1 MRSSHL
7 KDEEI
12 QSYVDAG
19 RFTCADHGLHFQRC
33 PVCQKNAEQY
43 RLLANWLGRTEPQI
57 RLEPDFVQT
66 FLKQL
71 PGVPGSGKNRRFLN
85 AAAWSVGTAA
95 LVGLL
100 GYLKMLKPF
109 VDLIRMCGIL
119 LSRTP
124 QPLFTHLRS
133 WRQNADSFV
142 HWLVMCGL
150 ILLSALVMDVLM
162 RRFSEFLGS
171 AARKKF
177 I

>member
-19 RFTCADHGLHFQRC
+19 RFTRADHGLHFQHC

-43 RLLANWLGRTEPQI
+43 RLLANWLAGTEPQI
-57 RLEPDFVQT
+57 RLGPDFIQT
-66 FLKQL
+66 FMKRL
-71 PGVPGSGKNRRFLN
+71 PGLPGSGKGRRFLN
-85 AAAWSVGTAA
+85 AAVWSGGTAA

-100 GYLKMLKPF
+100 WYFKMLKPF
-109 VDLIRMCGIL
+109 VDLIRTCGIL
-119 LSRTP
+119 LTRIP
-124 QPLFTHLRS
+124 QPLFSLVRS

-142 HWLVMCGL
+142 HWLVLSGL
-150 ILLSALVMDVLM
+150 ILISALVMDALM
-162 RRFSEFLGS
+162 RRFGEFLGS